1 LVDRQTLARIAE
13 ISRLKLSEHEADAL
27 QNDMD
32 AVLRQFSVIR
42 QINTEHVKAGAD
54 EPQELRNDSAEPS
67 GNADAILSQFCMK
80 SNRHML
86 APKGLE

>member
-1 LVDRQTLARIAE
+1 MDKETLARIAE
-13 ISRLKLSEHEADAL
+13 ISRLKLSEHEATAL
-27 QNDMD
+27 QKDMEGI
-32 AVLRQFSVIR
+32 LKQFSVIQ

-67 GNADAILSQFCMK
+67 GNADAILSQFCRK

-86 APKGLE
+86 APRGLE